1 MQEKFNSDIIFII
14 INFFFFFLLVF
25 FVMLAMAIR
34 YRRKKKENEM
44 MKIEFSEQLLKSQLE
59 IQEQTLQHVSRELHD
74 NIGQVV
80 SLVKIN
86 LTTLQLQNIEAAET
100 KIANTRELV
109 KQLIT
114 DIKMLSSGLNG
125 DKVHKV
131 GLMKAL
137 QNEADKINSTGAFNA
152 RFIQHDHVPPVNY
165 EKSII
170 LFRMVQEILNNALKH
185 SEAKEIII
193 NAYYD
198 NNRFILTVIDDG
210 KGFNAEEKLA
220 DINDNGNG
228 LINLQKRAK
237 VIKATISFIS
247 NPGMGTEISIVVP
260 L

>member
-1 MQEKFNSDIIFII
+1 
-14 INFFFFFLLVF
+14 
-25 FVMLAMAIR
+25 
-34 YRRKKKENEM
+34 
-44 MKIEFSEQLLKSQLE
+44 MKVEFSEQLLKSQLE

-86 LTTLQLQNIEAAET
+86 LTTLQLHNIEAAEI

-114 DIKMLSSGLNG
+114 DIKTLSSGLNG

-137 QNEADKINSTGAFNA
+137 QNEAEKINSTGAFSA
-152 RFIQHDHVPPVNY
+152 RFIQHDHVPPVND

-170 LFRMVQEILNNALKH
+170 IFRMVQEILNNALKH

-198 NNRFILTVIDDG
+198 NNRFILTIKDDG
-210 KGFNAEEKLA
+210 KGFNVEEKLA
-220 DINDNGNG
+220 DINDSGNG

-237 VIKATISFIS
+237 VIKATISFNS
-247 NPGMGTEISIVVP
+247 NPGMGTETSINVP